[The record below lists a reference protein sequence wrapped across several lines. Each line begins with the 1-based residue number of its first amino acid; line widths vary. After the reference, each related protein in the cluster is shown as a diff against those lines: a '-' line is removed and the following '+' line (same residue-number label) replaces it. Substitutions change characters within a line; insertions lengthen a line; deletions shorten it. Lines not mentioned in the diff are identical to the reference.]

1 MKRKPAEGD
10 LRRNKLHI
18 PHPVRRLRR
27 TGIVRSVVPPLPT
40 RIASLDSRGSPVPF
54 ATPLKTTKKGAAA
67 PLPWIFPGVRFVLKL
82 FQICKTRYR
91 CGFGKPARLS
101 KYSASVSTSI
111 RQIFNGRKKSDL
123 HGLSCA
129 WETRFYGRPK
139 GVLTTETK
147 RQNARQNDKL
157 FRRVSAISRP
167 ASLFCILFSDKPEK
181 SMSAKRYRT
190 NWVQKGGCNAI
201 PARISRRAV
210 GPQSH

>member
-1 MKRKPAEGD
+1 MTKEKAAGGGQASSVPLFLLFPHES
-10 LRRNKLHI
+10 LRWIRVGALS
-18 PHPVRRLRR
+18 PLQ
-27 TGIVRSVVPPLPT
+27 PPLKRP
-40 RIASLDSRGSPVPF
+40 RRGLRPPPSLD
-54 ATPLKTTKKGAAA
+54 
-67 PLPWIFPGVRFVLKL
+67 FPRSSVCAEIISDLQNAIQMRIWQTGEVIEIL
-82 FQICKTRYR
+82 
-91 CGFGKPARLS
+91 CGCSGCILYGRACCVTAFRLS
-101 KYSASVSTSI
+101 YVKYSTGA
-111 RQIFNGRKKSDL
+111 KSDL

-147 RQNARQNDKL
+147 RQNARQNDRL

-167 ASLFCILFSDKPEK
+167 ASLFCMLFSDKPEK

-201 PARISRRAV
+201 PASISRRAV